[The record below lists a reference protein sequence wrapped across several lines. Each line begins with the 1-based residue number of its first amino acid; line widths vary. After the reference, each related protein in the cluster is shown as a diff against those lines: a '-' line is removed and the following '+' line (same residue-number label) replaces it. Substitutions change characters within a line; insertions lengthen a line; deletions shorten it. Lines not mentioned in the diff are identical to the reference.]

1 MLRACLRAGI
11 FVVSYVCQP
20 CYHYS
25 MTLTFYQVD
34 AFTDKLFKG
43 NPAAVMKLDEFL
55 SDALMQSIAAE
66 NNLSETAYVV
76 PSGEHFKL
84 RWFTPTVE
92 IDFCGHATV
101 ATAHVL
107 ASEYGLTPPFDF
119 ETKVGRLSGDI
130 KGGKYVLDAPV
141 SKAVPT
147 DITSA
152 MTEAFPVPLEAAFT
166 AGNNLYLVFENAGD
180 VKTIKPDMSK
190 IIPLS
195 NHGVG
200 ITAKGDGEFDCVSR
214 FFVPAEGIDED
225 PVTGSAHAAIG
236 PYWAA
241 RLGQAKLK
249 AYQASKRGGVLW
261 LDIGENRLTISG
273 HAVTYMKAEITGV

>member
-1 MLRACLRAGI
+1 
-11 FVVSYVCQP
+11 
-20 CYHYS
+20 

-34 AFTDKLFKG
+34 AFTDVLFKG
-43 NPAAVMKLDEFL
+43 NPAAVMKLDAFL
-55 SDALMQSIAAE
+55 PIKMMQSIAFE

-76 PSGEHFKL
+76 PSGDHFKL

-119 ETKVGRLSGDI
+119 DTKVGRLSVDI
-130 KGGKYVLDAPV
+130 IEGRYVLDAPI
-141 SKAVPT
+141 SNAVPT
-147 DITSA
+147 DITAA
-152 MTEAFPVPLEAAFT
+152 MTEAFPVPIEAAFT

-180 VKTIKPDMSK
+180 VALIKPDMSK

-200 ITAKGDGEFDCVSR
+200 ITAKGQGEYDCVSR

-241 RLGQAKLK
+241 RLGKVKLT

-261 LDIGENRLTISG
+261 LEVGETRLTISG
-273 HAVTYMKAEITGV
+273 HAVTYMKGEITGL

>member
-1 MLRACLRAGI
+1 
-11 FVVSYVCQP
+11 
-20 CYHYS
+20 
-25 MTLTFYQVD
+25 MTHTFYQVD
-34 AFTDKLFKG
+34 AFTDVLFKG
-43 NPAAVMKLDEFL
+43 NPAAVMKLEGFL
-55 SDALMQSIAAE
+55 PDDMMQTIAGE

-76 PSGEHFKL
+76 PSGDHFKL

-107 ASEYGLTPPFDF
+107 ATEYDLTPPFIF
-119 ETKVGRLSGDI
+119 ETKVGRLSVDI
-130 KGGKYVLDAPV
+130 RDGRYVLDAPI

-147 DITSA
+147 EISEA
-152 MTEAFPVPLEAAFT
+152 MRAAFPVGLESAFT
-166 AGNNLYLVFENAGD
+166 AGNNLYLVFENEAD
-180 VKTIKPDMSK
+180 VREIKPDMSK

-200 ITAKGDGEFDCVSR
+200 ITARGRAKYDCVSR

-241 RLGQAKLK
+241 RLGKTKLK
-249 AYQASKRGGVLW
+249 AFQASARGGILW
-261 LDIGENRLTISG
+261 LDIGDNRLTISG
-273 HAVTYMKAEITGV
+273 HAVTYMKAEITGL

>member
-1 MLRACLRAGI
+1 
-11 FVVSYVCQP
+11 
-20 CYHYS
+20 

-34 AFTDKLFKG
+34 AFTDKLFEG
-43 NPAAVMKLDEFL
+43 NPAAVMKLDAFL
-55 SDALMQSIAAE
+55 PEELMQSIALE

-76 PSGEHFKL
+76 PIGDHFKL

-107 ASEYGLTPPFDF
+107 ATEYDLPPPFVF
-119 ETKVGRLSGDI
+119 ETKIGQLSVDI
-130 KGGKYVLDAPV
+130 QGGKYVLDAPIARAAWV
-141 SKAVPT
+141 DLT
-147 DITSA
+147 EA
-152 MTEAFPVPLEAAFT
+152 MRAAFPVDIDTAFT
-166 AGNNLYLVFENAGD
+166 AGNNLYVVFKNESDIAN
-180 VKTIKPDMSK
+180 IQPDMSK

-200 ITAKGDGEFDCVSR
+200 ITSQGSGDFDCVSR

-241 RLGQAKLK
+241 RLGKTKLT
-249 AYQASKRGGVLW
+249 AYQASARGGVLW
-261 LDIGENRLTISG
+261 LDIGEERLTISG
-273 HAVTYMKAEITGV
+273 HAVTYMKGEITGL

>member
-1 MLRACLRAGI
+1 
-11 FVVSYVCQP
+11 
-20 CYHYS
+20 

-43 NPAAVMKLDEFL
+43 NPAAVMKLDAFL
-55 SDALMQSIAAE
+55 PEEMMQDIAAE

-76 PSGEHFKL
+76 PAGNHFKL
-84 RWFTPTVE
+84 RWFTPAVE

-107 ASEYGLTPPFDF
+107 AAEYGLTPPFNF
-119 ETKVGRLSGDI
+119 ETKIGRLSVDLIDGR
-130 KGGKYVLDAPV
+130 YVLDAPV
-141 SKAVPT
+141 SKAVPIEIT
-147 DITSA
+147 DA
-152 MTEAFPVPLEAAFT
+152 MREAFPVAIEMAFK
-166 AGNNLYLVFENAGD
+166 AGNNLYLVFETAD
-180 VKTIKPDMSK
+180 DIQSIRPDMSK

-200 ITAKGDGEFDCVSR
+200 VTAQGNGDYDCVSR

-241 RLGQAKLK
+241 RLGKTQLT
-249 AYQASKRGGVLW
+249 AYQASARGGVLW
-261 LDIGENRLTISG
+261 LDIGQERLTISG
-273 HAVTYMKAEITGV
+273 HAVTYMKGEITGF

>member
-1 MLRACLRAGI
+1 MAR
-11 FVVSYVCQP
+11 
-20 CYHYS
+20 
-25 MTLTFYQVD
+25 TFYQVD
-34 AFTDKLFKG
+34 AFSDTLFKG
-43 NPAAVMKLDEFL
+43 NPAAVMKLETFL
-55 SDALMQSIAAE
+55 SDALMQAIAGE

-76 PSGEHFKL
+76 PSGDHFKL

-107 ASEYGLTPPFDF
+107 AAEYGLTPPFNFD
-119 ETKVGRLSGDI
+119 TKVGHLSVDI
-130 KGGKYVLDAPV
+130 IDGRYVLDAPI

-147 DITSA
+147 EITPA

-166 AGNNLYLVFENAGD
+166 AGNNLYLVFENAD
-180 VKTIKPDMSK
+180 DIAAIEPDMSK

-200 ITAKGDGEFDCVSR
+200 ITAKGSGEYDCVSR

-236 PYWAA
+236 PYWAE
-241 RLGQAKLK
+241 RLSKTKLT
-249 AYQASKRGGVLW
+249 AYQASKRGGILW
-261 LDIGENRLTISG
+261 LDIGKKRLTISG
-273 HAVTYMKAEITGV
+273 HAVTYMKGEITGL

>member
-1 MLRACLRAGI
+1 MSLI
-11 FVVSYVCQP
+11 
-20 CYHYS
+20 
-25 MTLTFYQVD
+25 FYQVD
-34 AFTDKLFKG
+34 AFTDVLFKG
-43 NPAAVMKLDEFL
+43 NPAAVMKLDSFL
-55 SDALMQSIAAE
+55 PDDLMQTIAGE

-76 PSGEHFKL
+76 PSGDHFKL

-107 ASEYGLTPPFDF
+107 ATEYGLTPPFVFD
-119 ETKVGRLSGDI
+119 TKIGRLSVAIIDGR
-130 KGGKYVLDAPV
+130 YVLDAPI

-147 DITSA
+147 EITQG
-152 MTEAFPVPLEAAFT
+152 MREAFPVPLEAAFT
-166 AGNNLYLVFENAGD
+166 AGNNLYLVFENEAD
-180 VKTIKPDMSK
+180 VRNIKPDMSK

-200 ITAKGDGEFDCVSR
+200 ITAKGSGEFDCVSR

-236 PYWAA
+236 PYWAT
-241 RLGQAKLK
+241 RLGMTELK
-249 AYQASKRGGVLW
+249 AYQASDRGGILW
-261 LDIGENRLTISG
+261 LNIGEDRLTISG
-273 HAVTYMKAEITGV
+273 HAVTYMKAGMSRF

>member
-1 MLRACLRAGI
+1 
-11 FVVSYVCQP
+11 
-20 CYHYS
+20 
-25 MTLTFYQVD
+25 MTQIFYQVD
-34 AFTDKLFKG
+34 AFTDVLFKG
-43 NPAAVMKLDEFL
+43 NPAAVMKLDAFL
-55 SDALMQSIAAE
+55 SDELMQTIALE

-76 PSGEHFKL
+76 PSGDHFKL

-107 ASEYGLTPPFDF
+107 AVEYGLTPPFAF
-119 ETKVGRLSGDI
+119 ETKVGRLSVDI
-130 KGGKYVLDAPV
+130 QGGRYVLDAPI
-141 SKAVPT
+141 SRAVPT
-147 DITSA
+147 EITAA
-152 MTEAFPVPLEAAFT
+152 MREAFPVGLESAFT
-166 AGNNLYLVFENAGD
+166 AGNNLYLVFENEAD
-180 VKTIKPDMSK
+180 VREIEPDMSK

-200 ITAKGDGEFDCVSR
+200 ITAQGENFDCVSR

-241 RLGQAKLK
+241 RLGKTNLK
-249 AYQASKRGGVLW
+249 AYQASARGGVLW
-261 LDIGENRLTISG
+261 LDIGEDRLKISG
-273 HAVTYMKAEITGV
+273 HAVTYMTAEMRMI

>member
-1 MLRACLRAGI
+1 MSLQ
-11 FVVSYVCQP
+11 F
-20 CYHYS
+20 
-25 MTLTFYQVD
+25 FQVD
-34 AFTDKLFKG
+34 AFTDTLFKG

-55 SDALMQSIAAE
+55 TDELMQTIAME

-76 PSGEHFKL
+76 ADDDHFKL

-101 ATAHVL
+101 ATAHIL
-107 ASEYGLTPPFDF
+107 ATEYDLAPPFAFD
-119 ETKVGRLSGDI
+119 TKVGRLSVDVVD
-130 KGGKYVLDAPV
+130 GKYVLDAPIAQ
-141 SKAVPT
+141 AVPVE
-147 DITSA
+147 ITKA
-152 MTEAFPVPLEAAFT
+152 MRQAFPVEIEQAFK
-166 AGNNLYLVFENAGD
+166 AGNNLYLVFESADD
-180 VKTIKPDMSK
+180 VKRLQPDMSK

-200 ITAKGDGEFDCVSR
+200 ITAKGADDVDCVSR

-241 RLGQAKLK
+241 RLGKTKLK
-249 AYQASKRGGVLW
+249 AYQASARGGLLW
-261 LDIGENRLTISG
+261 LEVGEDRLSIAG
-273 HAVTYMKAEITGV
+273 HAVTFMKAEIARF

>member
-1 MLRACLRAGI
+1 MSLL
-11 FVVSYVCQP
+11 
-20 CYHYS
+20 
-25 MTLTFYQVD
+25 FYQVD
-34 AFTDKLFKG
+34 AFTDELFKG
-43 NPAAVMKLDEFL
+43 NPAAVMKLDSFL
-55 SDALMQSIAAE
+55 PDDLMQTIAGE

-76 PSGEHFKL
+76 PSGDHFKL

-107 ASEYGLTPPFDF
+107 ATEYSLTPPFVF
-119 ETKVGRLSGDI
+119 ETKIGRLSVDI
-130 KGGKYVLDAPV
+130 IDGRYVLDAPI

-147 DITSA
+147 DITEG
-152 MTEAFPVPLEAAFT
+152 MREAFPVKLEAAF
-166 AGNNLYLVFENAGD
+166 ASGNNLYLVFGNEAD
-180 VKTIKPDMSK
+180 VRNIKPDMSK

-200 ITAKGDGEFDCVSR
+200 ITAKVCGEYDCVSR

-236 PYWAA
+236 PFWAT
-241 RLGQAKLK
+241 RLGKTELK
-249 AYQASKRGGVLW
+249 AYQASTRGGILW
-261 LDIGENRLTISG
+261 LDVGEERLTISG
-273 HAVTYMKAEITGV
+273 HAVTYMKAEITGL

>member
-1 MLRACLRAGI
+1 MVR
-11 FVVSYVCQP
+11 
-20 CYHYS
+20 
-25 MTLTFYQVD
+25 TFYQVD
-34 AFTDKLFKG
+34 AFSDTLFKG
-43 NPAAVMKLDEFL
+43 NPAAVMKLEAFL
-55 SDALMQSIAAE
+55 PDALMQAIAGE

-76 PSGEHFKL
+76 PSGDHFKL

-107 ASEYGLTPPFDF
+107 AAEYGLTPPFDF
-119 ETKVGRLSGDI
+119 DTKVGHLSVDI
-130 KGGKYVLDAPV
+130 IDGRYVLDAPI

-147 DITSA
+147 EITPA
-152 MTEAFPVPLEAAFT
+152 MREAFPVPLEAAFT

-180 VKTIKPDMSK
+180 IAAIEPDMSK
-190 IIPLS
+190 VIPLS

-200 ITAKGDGEFDCVSR
+200 ITAKGSGEYDCVSR

-236 PYWAA
+236 PYWAE
-241 RLGQAKLK
+241 RLSKTKLT
-249 AYQASKRGGVLW
+249 AYQASKRGGILW
-261 LDIGENRLTISG
+261 LDIGKKRLTISG
-273 HAVTYMKAEITGV
+273 HAVTYMKGEITGL

>member
-1 MLRACLRAGI
+1 MSRI
-11 FVVSYVCQP
+11 
-20 CYHYS
+20 
-25 MTLTFYQVD
+25 FYQVD
-34 AFTDKLFKG
+34 AFTDVLFKG
-43 NPAAVMKLDEFL
+43 NPAAVMKLDAFL
-55 SDALMQSIAAE
+55 PDDLMQIIAFE

-76 PSGEHFKL
+76 PNGDHFKL

-107 ASEYGLTPPFDF
+107 ATEYDLTPPFIF
-119 ETKVGRLSGDI
+119 ETKIGRLSVDTIDGR
-130 KGGKYVLDAPV
+130 YVLDAPI
-141 SKAVPT
+141 SKAVPI
-147 DITSA
+147 DITMA
-152 MTEAFPVPLEAAFT
+152 IQEAFPVELEGAFT
-166 AGNNLYLVFENAGD
+166 AGNNLYLVFENEVD
-180 VKTIKPDMSK
+180 VREIKPDMSK

-200 ITAKGDGEFDCVSR
+200 ITAQSKGEYDCVSR

-241 RLGQAKLK
+241 RLGKAKLK
-249 AYQASKRGGVLW
+249 AYQASRRGGTLW
-261 LDIGENRLTISG
+261 LDIGKERLTISG
-273 HAVTYMKAEITGV
+273 HAVTYMKAEITGL